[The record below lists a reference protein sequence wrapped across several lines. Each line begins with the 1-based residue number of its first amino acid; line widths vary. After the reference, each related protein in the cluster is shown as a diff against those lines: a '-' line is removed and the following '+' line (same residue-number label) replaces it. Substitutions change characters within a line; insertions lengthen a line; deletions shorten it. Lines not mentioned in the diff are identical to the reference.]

1 MFLLTSYAIFPHL
14 PQFRATR
21 VWYFSYFV
29 ETTMQVYQTPLN
41 AASDYK
47 GPLNTF
53 ACARFGDEYGADDL
67 AALTSEANHARL
79 RAMMRRN
86 AEESLTVIQSG
97 TLQCC
102 VLDYGGKRLGG
113 FFFRWVLI

>member
-1 MFLLTSYAIFPHL
+1 TGMRPFDVTGTPAY
-14 PQFRATR
+14 RE
-21 VWYFSYFV
+21 WYFFYFV
-29 ETTMQVYQTPLN
+29 ETTMQVYQTPLT

-53 ACARFGDEYGADDL
+53 ACVRFGKEYCADDL
-67 AALTSEANHARL
+67 GALISEPNHARL

-86 AEESLTVIQSG
+86 AEESLAVIESG
-97 TLQCC
+97 TLNCC

-113 FFFRWVLI
+113 FFFR